1 MHPARTLVPVGMEPF
16 PPTPAVRRIRERLG
30 HPVIDSDGHLVE
42 LRPVA
47 MEYIVRSGGADMATR
62 FAEEQRSTFLS
73 RDWYGLSQ
81 AERVARWARRTP
93 FWGEPLRN
101 GGLDLATATFP
112 DLLYRR
118 LYQLGIDFAV
128 LYPTIGINPQGYAD
142 EHTRLASCRGLND
155 YYADHWMGHPDR
167 MTPVAVIPMFT
178 PREAIDELEYVV
190 TRRGFKAV
198 MLPSYVK
205 RPISAIVDKAPEA
218 ARYAWRADTFGID
231 SEHDYDPVWAKCR
244 ELGVVP
250 SFHGPGEGTT
260 FHDSISNPVYN
271 HVGHFATA
279 ATAVCK
285 SLFLGGVSQR
295 FPELRF
301 LFLEGGVGWARSLL
315 ADLAGHWE
323 KRSLAG
329 LARDTD
335 PRLADVDLFLELYRE
350 HGGSLLRPVTR
361 DALARRWAPDPE
373 DPTDSFAALSVGTKD
388 ELRSLFAER
397 FYFGCEGDDPVMP
410 SAFDTSRNPGGLP
423 LHAVFGS
430 DIGHWDVPLMEGVLE
445 EVYEPVEEGL
455 LGADSLRAFVFTN
468 PVRLWT
474 STNPRF
480 FEGTAVEQAVAAE
493 LATEARTEA

>member
-1 MHPARTLVPVGMEPF
+1 MIADVMDGFDPNPRIAE
-16 PPTPAVRRIRERLG
+16 IRERLG

-42 LRPVA
+42 VRPIA
-47 MEYIVRSGGADMATR
+47 MEYIARAGGADLTKR

-81 AERVARWARRTP
+81 GERMARWTHRPP

-101 GGLDLATATFP
+101 RGLDLATASFP

-118 LYQLGIDFAV
+118 LDQLGIDFAV
-128 LYPTIGINPQGYAD
+128 LFPTIGINPQGYAD
-142 EHTRLASCRGLND
+142 EEVRRACCRGLND
-155 YYADHWMGHPDR
+155 YYADHWMGHADR
-167 MTPVAVIPMFT
+167 MTPVAIIPMFT
-178 PREAIDELEYVV
+178 PQEAIDELDYAV
-190 TRRGFKAV
+190 TRRGFKVV

-205 RPISAIVDKAPEA
+205 RPIPAVVDRSPEA
-218 ARYAWRADTFGID
+218 ARVAWRADTFGID

-250 SFHGPGEGTT
+250 SFHGPGEGST
-260 FHDSISNPVYN
+260 FHNSISNTVYN

-279 ATAVCK
+279 ATAICK

-315 ADLAGHWE
+315 ADLTSHWE

-329 LARDTD
+329 LARDSD
-335 PRLADVDLFLELYRE
+335 PRRADPDLFLELYE
-350 HGGSLLRPVTR
+350 HYGGSLWRSTTR
-361 DALARRWAPDPE
+361 SELARRWQTHPE
-373 DPTDSFAALSVGTKD
+373 DPTDSFTRVRLSTAD
-388 ELRSLFAER
+388 ELRQLFVDR

-410 SAFDTSRNPGGLP
+410 SAFDAMRNPGHVR
-423 LHAVFGS
+423 LHATFGS
-430 DIGHWDVPLMEGVLE
+430 DIGHWDVPLMEEVLE
-445 EVYEPVEEGL
+445 EVYEPLEHGL
-455 LGADSLRAFVFTN
+455 LDEAGLRDFVFAN

-474 STNPRF
+474 STNQHF
-480 FEGTAVEQAVAAE
+480 FNGTVVEQA
-493 LATEARTEA
+493 ATAVVGTDG

>member
-1 MHPARTLVPVGMEPF
+1 MQRFSPNPRIAG
-16 PPTPAVRRIRERLG
+16 IRERLD

-42 LRPVA
+42 FRPVA
-47 MEYIVRSGGADMATR
+47 MEYIVEAGGADMRKR
-62 FAEEQRSTFLS
+62 FREEQRTTFLS
-73 RDWYGLSQ
+73 RDWYGLSD
-81 AERVARWARRTP
+81 AERMSRWTHRPA

-101 GGLDLATATFP
+101 GGLDLATAMFP

-118 LYQLGIDFAV
+118 LDQIGIDFAV

-142 EHTRLASCRGLND
+142 EDTRRACCRGLND

-167 MTPVAVIPMFT
+167 MTPVAIIPMVT
-178 PREAIDELEYVV
+178 PQEAVEELEYVV
-190 TRRGFKAV
+190 GRRGFKVV

-205 RPISAIVDKAPEA
+205 RPIRAIVDRAPEA
-218 ARYAWRADTFGID
+218 ARYAWRVDTFGID

-250 SFHGPGEGTT
+250 SFHGPGETST

-271 HVGHFATA
+271 HVGHFASA

-315 ADLAGHWE
+315 ADLTSHWE

-329 LARDTD
+329 LARDSD
-335 PRLADVDLFLELYRE
+335 PRLVDVDLFLRLYEE
-350 HGGSLLRPVTR
+350 HGGTLLRPLSR
-361 DALARRWAPDPE
+361 EELARRWEVDPE
-373 DPTDSFAALSVGTKD
+373 DPSDSFANLTVSSKE
-388 ELRSLFAER
+388 ELRGLFVER
-397 FYFGCEGDDPVMP
+397 FYFGCEADDPVTM
-410 SAFDTSRNPGGLP
+410 SAFDAKRNPGGVR
-423 LHAVFGS
+423 LHALFGS
-430 DIGHWDVPLMEGVLE
+430 DIGHWDVPLMEEVLE
-445 EVYEPVEEGL
+445 EVYEPVEEGVL
-455 LGADSLRAFVFTN
+455 DESDLREFVFTN

-474 STNPRF
+474 SANPRF
-480 FEGTAVEQAVAAE
+480 FEGTVVGEAARSVVGAV
-493 LATEARTEA
+493 T